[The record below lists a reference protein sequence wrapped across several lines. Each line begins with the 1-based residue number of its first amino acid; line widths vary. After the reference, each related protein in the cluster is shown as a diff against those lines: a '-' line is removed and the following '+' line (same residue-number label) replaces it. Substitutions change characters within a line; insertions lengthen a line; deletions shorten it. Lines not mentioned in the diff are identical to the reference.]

1 MPLVSRA
8 PKLSLWLYLLGA
20 KVYGVGNNPNMNK
33 KLFYELGL
41 KKKIKLSLFDIRDYK
56 KVDSLIKKLNRV

>member
-1 MPLVSRA
+1 MEKIKKFYKGKKILVTGATGFKGSW
-8 PKLSLWLYLLGA
+8 LSLWLYLLGA

-41 KKKIKLSLFDIRDYK
+41 KKK
-56 KVDSLIKKLNRV
+56 N